1 MATPTISP
9 EPAMDDNPAESTPK
23 NMAEPSSPAPVA
35 PLDPIS
41 ERLRSL
47 QLETKE
53 RRGGGGIRWGRLLTL
68 LLLIGL
74 GVGGYFGWEQY
85 QKDLVAKA
93 PSLEGIKFGER
104 AGSGILLEVGGYV
117 VPRTKV
123 QISPQ
128 GAGMIV
134 SLPIEEGQ
142 KVKKGD
148 LLCKL
153 DDSAAQAELL
163 RAQATL
169 VQQQASL
176 DQLVNGP
183 LPEEFLKAKA
193 SVESAGAQFELTR
206 LEFERVSKLRDS
218 NGISQSDYQ
227 KSEAAFINA
236 QQQKIIAELN
246 LKIIEKGTRPEQIAA
261 AKAMVEQAKGAIKSS
276 QVNLNNSSMFA
287 PFDGVILEKN
297 AQQGELILPTT
308 VIKSLCVLAEM
319 GNLEAEV
326 DIQEREVGRVKVGHP
341 CQVIPDAYPDRVYK
355 AELARVQPQVN
366 RQRGVVPAK
375 VRIIEPDDL
384 LLADMNCRVQF
395 LRRADS
401 TEKVTPTVPSR
412 AISTQDN
419 ASVVYILDGNFARQR
434 KVAVGKTITDEVEIV
449 DGLKQGEVVILAGEK
464 PLVDGQNVKVEVL
477 DEKKGAQAQP

>member
-1 MATPTISP
+1 MATPTISQQDDAP
-9 EPAMDDNPAESTPK
+9 QANEQPIPIPAQ
-23 NMAEPSSPAPVA
+23 
-35 PLDPIS
+35 LDPIS

-47 QLETKE
+47 QLEAKE
-53 RRGGGGIRWGRLLTL
+53 RRGGGGPRWGRLFLL
-68 LLLIGL
+68 LLLIG
-74 GVGGYFGWEQY
+74 GGFGAYAAWDKY
-85 QKDLVAKA
+85 QKDLVANA

-104 AGSGILLEVGGYV
+104 AGSGILLEVGGYI

-128 GAGMIV
+128 GAGMIIA
-134 SLPIEEGQ
+134 LPIEEGQ

-148 LLCKL
+148 LLCRL
-153 DDSAAQAELL
+153 DDSAAQAELV

-169 VQQQASL
+169 AIQQANL
-176 DQLVNGP
+176 DQMINGA
-183 LPEEFLKAKA
+183 LPEDFLKAKA
-193 SVESAGAQFELTR
+193 SVESAAAQFELSR
-206 LEFERVSKLRDS
+206 LEFERVTKLRDS

-227 KSEAAFINA
+227 KAEAAFINS

-246 LKIIEKGTRPEQIAA
+246 LKIVEKGTRVEQVAA
-261 AKAMVEQAKGAIKSS
+261 AKASVAQAQAAIKSS
-276 QVNLNNSSMFA
+276 QVNLDNSSMYA

-341 CQVIPDAYPDRVYK
+341 CLVIPDAYPDRTYK

-375 VRIIEPDDL
+375 VRIIEPDDM

-401 TEKVTPTVPSR
+401 TEKQTPTVPSR
-412 AISTQDN
+412 AITTQDN
-419 ASVVYILDGNFARQR
+419 ASIVFVLDGNVARAR

-449 DGLKQGEVVILAGEK
+449 DGLKQGEIVILPGEK
-464 PLVDGQNVKVEVL
+464 PLSDGQNVKVEVL
-477 DEKKGAQAQP
+477 DEKTEKTPKP